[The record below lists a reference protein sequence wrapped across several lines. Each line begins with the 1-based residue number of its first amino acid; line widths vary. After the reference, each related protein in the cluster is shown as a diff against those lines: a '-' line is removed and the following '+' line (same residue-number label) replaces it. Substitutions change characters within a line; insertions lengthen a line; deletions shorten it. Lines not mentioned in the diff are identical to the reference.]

1 MNICYDSFQKCKK
14 IAESK
19 EEMAIAKPHVSDD
32 EEDDRP
38 FGGVALKENKGI
50 TFSLSVCMMHTV
62 GCFYC
67 TAGLLKK
74 VCCDGGVG
82 RGNAPDITNG

>member
-1 MNICYDSFQKCKK
+1 MCHDSVQKCKK

-50 TFSLSVCMMHTV
+50 TFSLSVCMKHTV
-62 GCFYC
+62 GAFFFFSFSPITGIRYS
-67 TAGLLKK
+67 
-74 VCCDGGVG
+74 VG
-82 RGNAPDITNG
+82 S

>member
-1 MNICYDSFQKCKK
+1 MENNTQKMYSINKCHGSFQKCKK

-50 TFSLSVCMMHTV
+50 TFSLSVCMSYLCV
-62 GCFYC
+62 
-67 TAGLLKK
+67 
-74 VCCDGGVG
+74 VCVCVFL
-82 RGNAPDITNG
+82 